1 MTNNI
6 TTTYE
11 LNGQTIA
18 ADDKGYLLDVADWS
32 PELAELIAQ
41 NEAVELS
48 EDAWEIIY
56 FLRNYYF
63 EYQIAP
69 ASRVLVKA
77 IARKL
82 GADKGSSLYL
92 YDLFP
97 LGPALQ
103 AGKIAGLPKPSG
115 CI

>member
-1 MTNNI
+1 MNAKTN
-6 TTTYE
+6 TTYE
-11 LNGQTIA
+11 LDGKTVS
-18 ADDKGYLLDVADWS
+18 ADDKGYLLNVADWS
-32 PELAELIAQ
+32 PELAELIAN
-41 NEAVELS
+41 NEEVDLS
-48 EDAWEIIY
+48 EDAWEIIH
-56 FLRNYYF
+56 FLRDYYH

-92 YDLFP
+92 YNLFP

>member
-1 MTNNI
+1 MSNDVTS
-6 TTTYE
+6 YE
-11 LNGQTIA
+11 IDGKTIE
-18 ADDKGYLLDVADWS
+18 ADDKGYLLNVADWS
-32 PELAELIAQ
+32 PELAQRIARD
-41 NEAVELS
+41 EEVGLS
-48 EDAWEIIY
+48 DDAWEIIY
-56 FLRNYYF
+56 FLRDYYH
-63 EYQIAP
+63 EYEIAP

-97 LGPALQ
+97 RGPALQ
-103 AGKIAGLPKPSG
+103 AGKIAGLPKPNG

>member
-1 MTNNI
+1 MSKKAG
-6 TTTYE
+6 TTYTIDDR
-11 LNGQTIA
+11 TIA
-18 ADDKGYLLDVADWS
+18 ADDRGYLLDVGDWS
-32 PELAELIAQ
+32 PELAKHIAET
-41 NEAVELS
+41 EAVELND
-48 EDAWEIIY
+48 DAWEIIH
-56 FLRNYYF
+56 FLRDYYH
-63 EYQIAP
+63 EYEIAP

-77 IARKL
+77 ITRKL
-82 GADKGSSLYL
+82 GADKGNSLYL